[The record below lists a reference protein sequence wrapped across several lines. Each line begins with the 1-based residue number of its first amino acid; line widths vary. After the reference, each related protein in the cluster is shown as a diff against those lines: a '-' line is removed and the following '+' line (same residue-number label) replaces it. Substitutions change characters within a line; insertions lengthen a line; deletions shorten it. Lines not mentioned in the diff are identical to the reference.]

1 MSTKQTWRTRSL
13 SLVLI
18 SALMIVSCTS
28 FKVIKPD
35 DIQAGLKAGDTV
47 KIVTKDGRDLELK
60 IETVT
65 PEALVGTP
73 VSSVGTA
80 EAGEVKDQRVEFSE
94 IAKLEK
100 REVSTGKTV
109 GLVAGIVA
117 AVALVVLL
125 MVAAAVAAGQAALAS
140 QI

>member
-18 SALMIVSCTS
+18 SALMMVSCTS
-28 FKVIKPD
+28 FKVVKPD
-35 DIQAGLKAGDTV
+35 DLQGGLKAGDTV
-47 KIVTKDGRDLELK
+47 KIVTKDGRELELK
-60 IETVT
+60 IVTIT

-80 EAGEVKDQRVEFSE
+80 EASEMKDQRVEFSE

-100 REVSTGKTV
+100 REISAGKTV
-109 GLVAGIVA
+109 GLVAGILA
-117 AVALVVLL
+117 AVAVFVLISI
-125 MVAAAVAAGQAALAS
+125 AVAVASLAGGA
-140 QI
+140 